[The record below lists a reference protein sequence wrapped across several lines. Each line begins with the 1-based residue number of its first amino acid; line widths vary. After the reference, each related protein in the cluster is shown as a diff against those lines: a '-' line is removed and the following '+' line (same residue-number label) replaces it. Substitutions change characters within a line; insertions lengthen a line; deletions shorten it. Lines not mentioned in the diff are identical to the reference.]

1 MCFEKVRLRWE
12 FVLAGYCY
20 ATGDSTVAERGST
33 KPYLLG
39 GFEPGKSYL
48 GGKDF
53 YEDPKLARLI
63 PETEGSEIKAGKL
76 PLGLKNAFAYYVLVA
91 TTLRTQG
98 KWARM
103 LVHPSHKQNVHRA
116 AYEILMLERQRL
128 LGEIDE
134 AIKTETYP
142 KTFAEALQFVAGPMD
157 WTVTPSALK
166 EVLME
171 IDLLIFNS
179 DSTTEN
185 ELFDDKEQ
193 PLKKNQ
199 VLIGGNILG
208 RGLRIPSLHVVYYT
222 RVAKIPQFDTM
233 WQHSRIFGYDRC
245 RDLVRLFF
253 DQKTQRLFQLMT
265 ESSYNLLKFIANY
278 PREAATMKC
287 PKKTIPTRRNVI
299 PGKLFFSLTGGSNYF
314 TKEIESYKQDHQK
327 LDHELAPYS
336 NAFIDVPNEFA
347 AKLLNCIHKE
357 PVLQLIADS
366 ILAEKVPVKLTCIR
380 DKDIKDD
387 YRIILSSDERKA
399 SKSFPANFV
408 LTCCQLLAT
417 TNRKDKL
424 WVIEVTLPE
433 QFIFSRTM
441 TEMIALSL

>member
-1 MCFEKVRLRWE
+1 
-12 FVLAGYCY
+12 
-20 ATGDSTVAERGST
+20 
-33 KPYLLG
+33 
-39 GFEPGKSYL
+39 
-48 GGKDF
+48 
-53 YEDPKLARLI
+53 
-63 PETEGSEIKAGKL
+63 
-76 PLGLKNAFAYYVLVA
+76 
-91 TTLRTQG
+91 
-98 KWARM
+98 
-103 LVHPSHKQNVHRA
+103 
-116 AYEILMLERQRL
+116 
-128 LGEIDE
+128 
-134 AIKTETYP
+134 
-142 KTFAEALQFVAGPMD
+142 
-157 WTVTPSALK
+157 
-166 EVLME
+166 
-171 IDLLIFNS
+171 
-179 DSTTEN
+179 
-185 ELFDDKEQ
+185 
-193 PLKKNQ
+193 
-199 VLIGGNILG
+199 
-208 RGLRIPSLHVVYYT
+208 
-222 RVAKIPQFDTM
+222 M